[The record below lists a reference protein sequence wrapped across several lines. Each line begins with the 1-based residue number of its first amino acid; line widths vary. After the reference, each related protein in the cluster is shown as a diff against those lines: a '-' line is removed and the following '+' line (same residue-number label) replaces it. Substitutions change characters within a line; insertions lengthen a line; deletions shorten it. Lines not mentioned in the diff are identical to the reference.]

1 MKPFRFDILTLF
13 PNLCESYL
21 SDSIIKRALEDNK
34 IEVHFHN
41 IRDFSKDK
49 HKKVD
54 DTPYGG
60 GAGMVMAPQPL
71 YDCIT
76 HVKTLNDGPVIFVT
90 PQGQELN
97 QQLVQNLSKT
107 DAQSLIILCGR
118 YEGIDQRIRDLLVD
132 QEISVGQ
139 FVLTG
144 GELPALIILDA
155 VTRLLP
161 GVLGSEE
168 SHQSDS
174 FSEKHQGKKKHPV
187 YTKPAEFQGLKVPDV
202 LLSGNHGEIEK
213 WQQNNLKD

>member
-21 SDSIIKRALEDNK
+21 TDSILKRALEDNK

-41 IRDFSKDK
+41 IRDFSQDK

-60 GAGMVMAPQPL
+60 GAGMIMTPQPL

-76 HVKTLNDGPVIFVT
+76 HVKALNNGPVIYMSPT
-90 PQGQELN
+90 GQELN
-97 QQLVQNLSKT
+97 QKLVQNLSKT
-107 DAQSLIILCGR
+107 ETQSLIILSGR
-118 YEGIDQRIRDLLVD
+118 YEGIDQRIIDLLVD
-132 QEISVGQ
+132 QEISIGQ
-139 FVLTG
+139 YVLTG
-144 GELPALIILDA
+144 GELPALVVLDA
-155 VTRLLP
+155 VARLLP
-161 GVLGSEE
+161 GVLGDEL
-168 SHQSDS
+168 SHQTDS
-174 FSEKHQGKKKHPV
+174 FSDHLQGKKQHPI
-187 YTKPAEFQGLKVPDV
+187 YTKPAEFQGLKVPDI